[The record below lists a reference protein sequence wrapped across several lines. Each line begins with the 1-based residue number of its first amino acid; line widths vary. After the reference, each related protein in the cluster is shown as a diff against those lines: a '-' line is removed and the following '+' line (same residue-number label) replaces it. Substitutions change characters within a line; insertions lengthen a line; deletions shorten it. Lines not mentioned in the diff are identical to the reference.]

1 MIRKGDLPMPKDKA
15 KYLAEL
21 LQSVGVPKDKTD
33 CLDVHHYD
41 YGRKVRRTPNL
52 SDDCERHATP
62 EPTSPQ
68 Q

>member
-1 MIRKGDLPMPKDKA
+1 MPKDKA

-41 YGRKVRRTPNL
+41 YGRKVRNTPHL
-52 SDDCERHATP
+52 SEECEQHADT
-62 EPTSPQ
+62 EPTQ
-68 Q
+68 QQ